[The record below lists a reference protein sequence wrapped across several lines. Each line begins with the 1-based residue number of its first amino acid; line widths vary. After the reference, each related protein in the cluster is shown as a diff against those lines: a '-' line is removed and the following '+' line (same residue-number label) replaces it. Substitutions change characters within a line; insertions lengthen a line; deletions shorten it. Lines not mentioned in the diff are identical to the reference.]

1 MLHFKLQPTL
11 TISTIA
17 SLCGFG
23 TIAGATTTIA
33 EIMIGAAVFLLIAIQ
48 LTGWADHP
56 PSDRMAHI

>member
-23 TIAGATTTIA
+23 TIAGATTTIT
-33 EIMIGAAVFLLIAIQ
+33 EIMIGAAVLLLIAIQ
-48 LTGWADHP
+48 LTG
-56 PSDRMAHI
+56 